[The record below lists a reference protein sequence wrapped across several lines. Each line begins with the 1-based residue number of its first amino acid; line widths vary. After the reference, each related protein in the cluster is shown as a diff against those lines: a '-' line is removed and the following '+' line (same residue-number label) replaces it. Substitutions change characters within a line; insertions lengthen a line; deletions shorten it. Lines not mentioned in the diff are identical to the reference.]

1 MVFPQTQRNGLK
13 PTRVITDIPALNGPS
28 GAPESAPPPEEF
40 AAFLRDV
47 RRWIHRHPEPG
58 FEERETSA
66 FVRDVLERHGLTVTG
81 PLATTGLYADIRGA
95 EEGPLL
101 AYRAD
106 MDALP
111 IQDAKSVDYASER
124 PGFAH
129 LCGHDAHTAVGVG
142 VALILHRNRSRL
154 RGTVR
159 VLFQPDEEGAPGGAV
174 DMIRE
179 GALDGVQG
187 IYAIHVDPTLPV
199 GAYGVQEGAITSS
212 TDRFRITVKAPGT
225 GHSARPHEAVD
236 TVWVASQIVQ
246 ALYQLMGRFSDARK
260 ASVLTICRFRAGDAY
275 NVIPERAEFGG
286 TIRTT
291 DPEERAAIRRRVER
305 IARELARLHGA
316 EADID
321 LLPGAP
327 AVRNDAGLA
336 RRAAS
341 VIQSLYGAEAV
352 LPIPLPSMGSE
363 DFGHYLEKVPGLLL
377 RAGTRSGPETAWPL
391 HNARF
396 DIDESALAPA
406 AALMAH
412 ILCAHLDGD
421 AA

>member
-13 PTRVITDIPALNGPS
+13 PLRVITDIPVLNGPS

-66 FVRDVLERHGLTVTG
+66 FARDVLERHGLVVTG

-95 EEGPLL
+95 EDGPVL

-111 IQDAKSVDYASER
+111 IQDAKSVEYASER

-129 LCGHDAHTAVGVG
+129 LCGHDAHTAVGIG
-142 VALILHRNRSRL
+142 VALILHRNRARL
-154 RGTVR
+154 RGTAR

-174 DMIRE
+174 DMIRD

-212 TDRFRITVKAPGT
+212 TDRFSITVKAPGT
-225 GHSARPHEAVD
+225 GHSARPHETVD
-236 TVWVASQIVQ
+236 TVWVASQIIQ
-246 ALYQLMGRFSDARK
+246 ALYQLIGRFSDARK

-275 NVIPERAEFGG
+275 NVIPEQAEFGG

-291 DPEERAAIRRRVER
+291 DPDERASIRSRVER
-305 IARELARLHGA
+305 MARELARLHGA

-321 LLPGAP
+321 LLRGAP
-327 AVRNDAGLA
+327 AVRNDADLA

-363 DFGHYLEKVPGLLL
+363 DFGHYLEKAPGLLV
-377 RAGTRSGPETAWPL
+377 RAGTCSGPETAWPL

-412 ILCAHLDGD
+412 ILCAHLDGE